1 MAHTPQIVPY
11 LSYVDGKAAIE
22 FLTAAFGFSVVQSQV
37 DDDGALI
44 HAELAFGTGM
54 VLLGTADL
62 PKGSP
67 GTYVVV
73 ENVAEHFERAKKAG
87 VEVVFEPEETQW
99 GAQRYRVKDLE
110 GHEWTFGTYQPQT
123 EPPAWG

>member
-1 MAHTPQIVPY
+1 M
-11 LSYVDGKAAIE
+11 
-22 FLTAAFGFSVVQSQV
+22 QSQL

-44 HAELAFGTGM
+44 RAELAFGTEM
-54 VLLGTADL
+54 VLPGYGDY

-99 GAQRYRVKDLE
+99 GTQRYRVKDLE

-123 EPPAWG
+123 SHLRGAERLALLTD